1 MSELENIADTP
12 IKPRVLPEP
21 SNMKAILDKAQRTA
35 ITVITL
41 ATEVA
46 VVAFIGATIGSYLSA
61 KTIVTDCQRVNL
73 AKVGDVYV
81 NCTVVEPK
89 KDLPTAA
96 PR

>member
-1 MSELENIADTP
+1 MFEGDAP
-12 IKPRVLPEP
+12 AAKPE
-21 SNMKAILDKAQRTA
+21 SNMKVILDKAQRTA
-35 ITVITL
+35 ITVVTL

-46 VVAFIGATIGSYLSA
+46 VVAFIGSTIGSYLSA

-89 KDLPTAA
+89 KDTPAQP

>member
-1 MSELENIADTP
+1 MLDPSSTP
-12 IKPRVLPEP
+12 PAEHQAT
-21 SNMKAILDKAQRTA
+21 KAATAAKAAFATFQRTA

-41 ATEVA
+41 MTEVA
-46 VVAFIGATIGSYLSA
+46 VVAFIGATIGGYLSA

-89 KDLPTAA
+89 KDPATAA